1 MCLILEAQT
10 LRTWVLSPPSTYCR
24 RNTLQPIFFLW
35 VSRLQNRLHTQHRR
49 FLLGVAV
56 VLSVVGGGAF
66 AVANLDDGAAKLPL
80 HQVVESIDTVALPGL
95 RTDNN
100 ARPSSLQLFRA
111 DLTRSSDTA
120 DSLLSRLGVSDPE
133 AAAFLRDARTARQQL
148 IGRAGRMVS
157 VEGDADHR
165 LTRLTAR
172 WANDDGAQFT
182 RWVMERTRDGFVAHQ
197 ETANLTVSSRMGN
210 GMIQTSLFAATDEAN
225 MPDSVASQLADIF
238 AGDIDFHRALR
249 KGDRFAVVYEALEA
263 DGETLRTGR
272 VLSAEFVNNGKTH
285 QAFWFKEAGAKEGG
299 YFNAD
304 GISLRRA
311 YLASPLAFS
320 RMTSGFKMR
329 FHPILQTWRAH
340 LGVDYAAPTGTPV
353 RSVGQGIVDVAGT
366 QGGFG
371 NVVMVKHANGH
382 TTVYAHLSR
391 INVTRGQSVTQ
402 GQTLGLVGSTGW
414 ATGPHLH
421 FEFRVNG
428 QHKDPLT
435 MARQSIAVEV
445 SAAAREQ
452 FKRYAAIA
460 KVDLAAA
467 ASAQVS
473 RAE

>member
-1 MCLILEAQT
+1 
-10 LRTWVLSPPSTYCR
+10 
-24 RNTLQPIFFLW
+24 LQPSFSLW
-35 VSRLQNRLHTQHRR
+35 ATRLQNSLQKHPRR
-49 FLLGVAV
+49 VLASVAAA
-56 VLSVVGGGAF
+56 LSVAGGGAF
-66 AVANLDDGAAKLPL
+66 AVASLDANVASMPL
-80 HQVVESIDTVALPGL
+80 HQVVESVNTLSLPSL
-95 RTDNN
+95 WTDK
-100 ARPSSLQLFRA
+100 SLQLFRS
-111 DLTRSSDTA
+111 DITRSSDTA
-120 DSLLSRLGVSDPE
+120 DSLLSRLGLSDPE
-133 AAAFLRDARTARQQL
+133 AAAYLRNASMARKQL

-157 VEGDADHR
+157 VEGDAEHR

-172 WANDDGAQFT
+172 WASDNTEQFT
-182 RWVMERTRDGFVAHQ
+182 RWVVERTAEGFVERQ
-197 ETANLTVSSRMGN
+197 ETAPLTASTRMGN
-210 GMIQTSLFAATDEAN
+210 GTIQSSLFAATDEAN
-225 MPDSVASQLADIF
+225 IPDSVASQLADIF

-249 KGDRFAVVYEALEA
+249 KGDRFAVVYESLEA
-263 DGETLRTGR
+263 DGEVLRAGR

-285 QAFWFKEAGAKEGG
+285 QAFWFKEANAKEGG
-299 YFNAD
+299 YYTAD
-304 GISLRRA
+304 GTSLRRA

-320 RMTSGFKMR
+320 RVTSSFKMR

-353 RSVGQGIVDVAGT
+353 RSVGQGVVDVAGA

-391 INVTRGQSVTQ
+391 INVRAGQSVTQ
-402 GQTLGLVGSTGW
+402 GQSLGLVGATGW

-435 MARQSIAVEV
+435 MARQSVTVEV

-452 FKRYAAIA
+452 FTRHAATA
-460 KVDLAAA
+460 KVELSAA
-467 ASAQVS
+467 ASTQIS

>member
-1 MCLILEAQT
+1 
-10 LRTWVLSPPSTYCR
+10 
-24 RNTLQPIFFLW
+24 LW
-35 VSRLQNRLHTQHRR
+35 ASRLQNSFQSKHRR
-49 FLLGVAV
+49 LVALVAV
-56 VLSVVGGGAF
+56 TCSVIGGGAF
-66 AVANLDDGAAKLPL
+66 AVANLDTGAAQLQL
-80 HQVVESIDTVALPGL
+80 QQVVESVSTAALPEL
-95 RTDNN
+95 PT
-100 ARPSSLQLFRA
+100 AKSLQLFRS
-111 DLTRSSDTA
+111 DVTRSSDTA
-120 DSLLSRLGVSDPE
+120 DSLLSRLGLSDPD
-133 AAAFLRDARTARQQL
+133 AAAYLRNARTARQQL

-172 WANDDGAQFT
+172 WANDKGDQFT
-182 RWVMERTRDGFVAHQ
+182 RWVMERSAEGFVERE
-197 ETANLTVSSRMGN
+197 ETAPLTASTRMGN
-210 GMIQTSLFAATDEAN
+210 GTIQTSLFAATDEADI
-225 MPDSVASQLADIF
+225 PDSVASQLADIF

-249 KGDRFAVVYEALEA
+249 KGDRFAVVYESLEA
-263 DGETLRTGR
+263 DGEVLRTGR

-285 QAFWFKEAGAKEGG
+285 QAFWFKEPNAKQGG

-304 GISLRRA
+304 GVSLRRA

-353 RSVGQGIVDVAGT
+353 RSVGQGIVDVAGS

-391 INVTRGQSVTQ
+391 IHVKRGQSVMQ
-402 GQTLGLVGSTGW
+402 GQTVGLVGATGW

-435 MARQSIAVEV
+435 MARQSVSVEV
-445 SAAAREQ
+445 SAAAREE
-452 FKRYAAIA
+452 FKRHAASA

-467 ASAQVS
+467 ASSQVS